1 MLGLIEKDIDKR
13 FNLDDICNHEWYKA
27 CKIILKEKK
36 KILLA
41 NKFINDLINDNI
53 FEFNELLKNMKNE
66 KSDSKKNPIDK
77 NEEIKNIED
86 EEIKEISR

>member
-1 MLGLIEKDIDKR
+1 M
-13 FNLDDICNHEWYKA
+13 ICNHEWYKA

-77 NEEIKNIED
+77 NEEIKNIE
-86 EEIKEISR
+86 EEETKEISR